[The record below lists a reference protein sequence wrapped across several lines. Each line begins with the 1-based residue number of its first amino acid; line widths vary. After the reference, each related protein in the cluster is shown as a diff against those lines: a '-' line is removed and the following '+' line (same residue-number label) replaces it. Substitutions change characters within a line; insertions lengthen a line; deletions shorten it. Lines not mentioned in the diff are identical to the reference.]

1 MNIKDI
7 LSDKT
12 TPQPFLLDADV
23 YSGIYKKTEKI
34 TCAVFLITDTQTD
47 NKDNLELVNDI
58 RRLAKDALLASSALV
73 SASDPREVADR
84 VPRSVGMFMSLRSM
98 LYVLAAARGVRTD
111 LVDVIAREV
120 DGVVRAV
127 LTLSRKEEP
136 ALFESIERQSAYAA
150 PEGMKERVR
159 SFNSLIGSAVKT
171 KMEAG
176 GGSGRRE
183 SILSVIKA
191 RGKVS
196 IKDISDLVTD
206 CSEKTIQRELMS
218 LIEDNVIVR
227 EGERRWSKYSLLNK

>member
-12 TPQPFLLDADV
+12 TQHSFLLDADV

-34 TCAVFLITDTQTD
+34 TCAVFLITDIQTD

-58 RRLAKDALLASSALV
+58 RRLAKDALLSSSTLV
-73 SASDPREVADR
+73 AASDPREAADLA
-84 VPRSVGMFMSLRSM
+84 PKAVGMFMSLRSM

-111 LVDVIAREV
+111 LVDVIAREI

-127 LTLSRKEEP
+127 FALIRKDES
-136 ALFESIERQSAYAA
+136 ALFESIERQPAYAA
-150 PEGMKERVR
+150 LESVKQERMR
-159 SFNSLIGSAVKT
+159 SSPLRSAVRT
-171 KMEAG
+171 GAEG
-176 GGSGRRE
+176 GIGGSRRE
-183 SILSVIKA
+183 SILSIIKA

-196 IKDISDLVTD
+196 IKDISDSVTD

-218 LIEDNVIVR
+218 LIDENIIVR
-227 EGERRWSKYSLLNK
+227 EGERRWSKYSLLNT